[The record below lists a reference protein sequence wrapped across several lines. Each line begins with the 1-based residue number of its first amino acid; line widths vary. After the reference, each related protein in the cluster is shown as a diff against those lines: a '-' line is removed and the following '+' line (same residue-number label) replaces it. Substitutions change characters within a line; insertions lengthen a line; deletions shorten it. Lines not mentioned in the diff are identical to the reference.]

1 MRSAKV
7 NIYISY
13 TAGDRAYLAK
23 LLQWLYPMRDEVNLW
38 YFSPPGGPET
48 LAFPWQILLFWY
60 SPPDPR
66 QYYAHTLSSQVESAH
81 IYLFL
86 TSYRSLIDR
95 RVEEE
100 ITAAVNRHV
109 EHGDKFVRVFPVV
122 VSPSHWKNHSRLARF
137 KTLGPKKPLS
147 QIQPEEEGYLEL
159 TEQLSKEIKTLQR
172 NLDELKFA
180 RLQPGESPQTWPALL
195 GEVQTFQAP
204 EAMSPP
210 EWLGWVIIAALVLS
224 VWYSISPSLPSLPNR
239 RYQNIEHEHS
249 PPEFPR
255 EYPLMP
261 PPPGTDTLLRKI
273 VEDKAKGQ

>member
-1 MRSAKV
+1 MGS
-7 NIYISY
+7 
-13 TAGDRAYLAK
+13 
-23 LLQWLYPMRDEVNLW
+23 
-38 YFSPPGGPET
+38 
-48 LAFPWQILLFWY
+48 QI
-60 SPPDPR
+60 
-66 QYYAHTLSSQVESAH
+66 ESAH

-109 EHGDKFVRVFPVV
+109 EHGDKYVRLFPVV

-137 KTLGPKKPLS
+137 KTLGPRRPLS
-147 QIQPEEEGYLEL
+147 QVEPEEEGFLEL
-159 TEQLSKEIKTLQR
+159 TEQLSKEIKALQR

-180 RLQPGESPQTWPALL
+180 RSQPGESPHTWPALL
-195 GEVQTFQAP
+195 GEAQTFQAP
-204 EAMSPP
+204 DAMSPP

-224 VWYSISPSLPSLPNR
+224 VYYSLSPSLPSLPNR
-239 RYQNIEHEHS
+239 RYQNIEHVEQ
-249 PPEFPR
+249 PPEYPR

-273 VEDKAKGQ
+273 VEDGKEK